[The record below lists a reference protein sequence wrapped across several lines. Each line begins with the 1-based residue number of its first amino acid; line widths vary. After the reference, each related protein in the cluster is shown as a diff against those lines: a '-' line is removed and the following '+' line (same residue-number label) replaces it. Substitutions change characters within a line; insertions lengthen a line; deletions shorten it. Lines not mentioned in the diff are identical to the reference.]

1 VTVARTASTVGN
13 GGLPDYPAQ
22 LITMSEPT
30 PLQQEARR
38 RSLLELQERL
48 GHEFEDLSLLDRA
61 LTHAST
67 GNDGMKSY
75 ERLEFLGDAFLNF
88 ASADWLYR
96 AHAEIEE
103 GALTETR
110 THIVSRGPLA
120 AVGLRL
126 QLHNHLLSGKG
137 MRETE
142 RCSDRILSDLVE
154 AVIGAIL
161 IDGGVTAAKAFVRRH
176 VLPKDLVA
184 SSGNDTEKDSKTALL
199 HWCQHHKLGQPR
211 YELLATSSASS
222 PGSRMVAA
230 RKAAAAPNEPPRRS
244 RPSACWQDSPPHPR
258 ANAAEPTVRRR
269 RGSRPRATC
278 SRACGQVD
286 HRRSGGGCSRSPA
299 HCHRVAAVPEVRI
312 VIALRA
318 IMITC
323 RS

>member
-1 VTVARTASTVGN
+1 M
-13 GGLPDYPAQ
+13 P
-22 LITMSEPT
+22 EPT
-30 PLQQEARR
+30 PLQLEARR
-38 RSLLELQERL
+38 QTLLELARRL

-96 AHAEIEE
+96 THAEIEE

-110 THIVSRGPLA
+110 TRIVSRGPLA

-126 QLHNHLLSGKG
+126 QLHDHLLSGKG
-137 MRETE
+137 MREVE
-142 RCSDRILSDLVE
+142 RASERILSDLVE

-184 SSGNDTEKDSKTALL
+184 ASGNDTEKDSKTALL

-211 YELLATSSASS
+211 YELLATT
-222 PGSRMVAA
+222 GLQHEQEFRVLA
-230 RKAAAAPNEPPRRS
+230 RLEDGRGEEGTGRTKR
-244 RPSACWQDSPPHPR
+244 
-258 ANAAEPTVRRR
+258 AAEKLAAERLLAQLAGSVANQ
-269 RGSRPRATC
+269 RG
-278 SRACGQVD
+278 
-286 HRRSGGGCSRSPA
+286 
-299 HCHRVAAVPEVRI
+299 
-312 VIALRA
+312 
-318 IMITC
+318 
-323 RS
+323 